1 MTLDSDTRKLLAWR
15 IEIKAPY
22 FQDLTPEQA
31 REAMAAAR
39 KAANVT
45 PPEIGDIE
53 NLTASK
59 GAHSVGLRYYRPD
72 RGRANGALPFLIF
85 FHGGGWVIGDLES
98 HDILCRQLV
107 LGSGCAVI
115 AVDYRLSPEHKYPA
129 ALEDAEIAVEWIFDN
144 AEKLGLDAGHAGI
157 GGDSA
162 GGNLAAVMTLLS
174 RDGKLPLLKFQFLAY
189 PVTDLTMAR
198 RSYDVAAEG
207 LPVTRETM
215 EWFIGHYLNSDEQQ
229 TDWRASP
236 VFARSLKGVPPA
248 YIVSAGYDPLVDE
261 GDAYARRLRAAG
273 VPVKVDHY
281 GGQIHGFLTMGA
293 ALPTAG
299 KAVGEIGKVL
309 KSALAD
315 GTFKGD

>member
-1 MTLDSDTRKLLAWR
+1 MTLDSDTQKLLAWR
-15 IEIKAPY
+15 MEIKAPY
-22 FQDLTPEQA
+22 FQDLTPQQA
-31 REAMAAAR
+31 RDAMAAAR
-39 KAANVT
+39 AAANVT

-53 NLTASK
+53 ELTASRS
-59 GAHSVGLRYYRPD
+59 GHSVKLRYYRPD
-72 RGRANGALPFLIF
+72 HGRAQGALPFLIF
-85 FHGGGWVIGDLES
+85 FHGGGWVIGDLDS
-98 HDILCRQLV
+98 HDILCRQMV
-107 LGSGCAVI
+107 LGSACAVI
-115 AVDYRLSPEHKYPA
+115 SVDYRLSPEHKYPA
-129 ALEDAEIAVEWIFDN
+129 ALEDAELAVEWIFKN
-144 AEKLGLDAGHAGI
+144 AQALGLDASRAGI

-174 RDGKLPLLKFQFLAY
+174 RDGKLPPFAFQFLAY

-215 EWFIGHYLNSDEQQ
+215 EWFIGHYLNNEDEQ
-229 TDWRASP
+229 TEWRASP

-273 VPVKVDHY
+273 VPVRVDHY

-299 KAVGEIGKVL
+299 KAVAEIGKVL

-315 GTFKGD
+315 GTFKAD